1 MYRYSR
7 GRNFKKIYYL
17 QGGGLC
23 FTERLSES
31 LSVCLL
37 ATSHRNYR
45 TDLHENFIKDVSL
58 DKENNIN
65 FGNHPHLDH
74 KNPKNE
80 KKNFNSRTG
89 KVNVD
94 LYSALRKHISKRSGM
109 VRVLKRFHSFTCTPR
124 VHPLTE

>member
-1 MYRYSR
+1 MALLDRQVVKEGRSAIAHIHDMYRYSR
-7 GRNFKKIYYL
+7 GRNLKKIYYL

-65 FGNHPHLDH
+65 FGNHPRLDH

-80 KKNFNSRTG
+80 KKTLT
-89 KVNVD
+89 VEQ
-94 LYSALRKHISKRSGM
+94 
-109 VRVLKRFHSFTCTPR
+109 VR
-124 VHPLTE
+124 